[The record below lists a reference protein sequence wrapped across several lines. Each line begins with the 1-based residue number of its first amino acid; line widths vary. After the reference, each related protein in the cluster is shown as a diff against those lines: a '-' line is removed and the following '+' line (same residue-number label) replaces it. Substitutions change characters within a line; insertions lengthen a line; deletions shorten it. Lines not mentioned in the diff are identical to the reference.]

1 MVAGPADP
9 RVSALQRVAKS
20 HDTVPRVRELPG
32 GFVEVVSAKR
42 GRFDRHRVDAS
53 GQAAL
58 IETIEPQVGWRVG
71 SAVMVTGAVAFL
83 LPFLAEPLGLLLN
96 RWVGLGWLLGGMV
109 VIWVG
114 CIVRQRAVQRSLDAY
129 REEDGWAEVN
139 LLLKLSPEKP
149 PLAWLS
155 VAQLAG
161 VDRLSVERGRASV
174 VRDCGHDGVEV
185 VTEDHQVLE
194 RHVID
199 QAGVVRLVDSCR
211 EPRRSRFRS
220 LKARARSRYG
230 GRRGDWFEIDLR
242 PTD

>member
-9 RVSALQRVAKS
+9 RVSAVQRVAKS

-32 GFVEVVSAKR
+32 GIVEIVSTRR
-42 GRFDRHRVDAS
+42 GRLNRHRVDPS
-53 GQAAL
+53 GQAVL
-58 IETIEPQVGWRVG
+58 METTQPPAAWLVGR
-71 SAVMVTGAVAFL
+71 AVVVTGAIVFL
-83 LPFLAEPLGLLLN
+83 LPFLASPLGLLP
-96 RWVGLGWLLGGMV
+96 VGWLGLLWLLGGMV

-114 CIVRQRAVQRSLDAY
+114 CLVRQRAIQRSLDTY
-129 REEDGWAEVN
+129 RDEDGWAEVN
-139 LLLKLSPEKP
+139 LLLKLSTEKP

-155 VAQLAG
+155 VAQLSG

-174 VRDCGHDGVEV
+174 VRDCGREGVEV
-185 VTEDHQVLE
+185 VTEDRQVLE

-199 QAGVVRLVDSCR
+199 WTGVLRLVDSCR
-211 EPRRSRFRS
+211 EPRRSKFRS

>member
-1 MVAGPADP
+1 MVAGRADP
-9 RVSALQRVAKS
+9 RVSAVQRVAKS

-32 GFVEVVSAKR
+32 GTVEIVSAKR
-42 GRFDRHRVDAS
+42 GRVDRHRVDAS
-53 GQAAL
+53 GQAVL
-58 IETIEPQVGWRVG
+58 IETTEPQVGWRVG
-71 SAVMVTGAVAFL
+71 TAVVVMGAVAFL
-83 LPFLAEPLGLLLN
+83 LPFLAAPLGLLSN
-96 RWVGLGWLLGGMV
+96 GWVGFGWLLGGMV

-114 CIVRQRAVQRSLDAY
+114 CFVRQRAIHSSLNAY
-129 REEDGWAEVN
+129 RDEDGWAEVN
-139 LLLKLSPEKP
+139 LLLKLAPEKP

-174 VRDCGHDGVEV
+174 VRDCGIEGVEV
-185 VTEDHQVLE
+185 VTEDRQVLE
-194 RHVID
+194 RHMID
-199 QAGVVRLVDSCR
+199 RTGVVQLVDSCR